1 MIYLSAGHNPSAPGA
16 AWKGF
21 VEHAEATLW
30 VSSIRD
36 WYPQCVVV
44 PSLSLNSKIA
54 WVNKRASPLD
64 LLVEVHFNAAAPGAR
79 GCETLYAPGSKHG
92 ARVAESLQGVLERF
106 FRGRGVKEGWY
117 QQDPRRGPLA
127 LLARTKCISVIIEP
141 EFVYNAELIRS
152 QRKACC
158 AALASELRRL
168 A

>member
-1 MIYLSAGHNPSAPGA
+1 MIYLSAGHFPSAPGA
-16 AWKGF
+16 SWKGF
-21 VEHAEATLW
+21 VEHAEAKLW
-30 VSSIRD
+30 VWQILASLPEAVI
-36 WYPQCVVV
+36 V
-44 PSLSLNSKIA
+44 PSVELSRKIA
-54 WVNKRASPLD
+54 WVNKRASASD

-79 GCETLYAPGSKHG
+79 GCETLYAPKSSSGR
-92 ARVAESLQGVLERF
+92 AVAERLQSVLERF
-106 FRGRGVKEGWY
+106 FVGRGVKEGWY

-152 QRKACC
+152 QRNACC